1 MSCMTGHDAKLSF
14 CLQANA
20 DNAAELSSQATQR
33 KGTAANSPTAV
44 SLPAVTS
51 RTSNSGS
58 ETSPGTPF
66 RLDTATPAKPLGTT
80 GASKLQTMGTKKD
93 AKKDRTL
100 QGLRKMRTGFGIESL
115 YAPGGMLAELADNSS
130 PTPLPAPAKHA
141 GPQAA
146 AMTAAE
152 QCNAAAEDATMPVQ
166 LSIAMAGQATGRTI
180 LPGPES
186 ATLGECL
193 EDWCLSKGLCQDDL
207 SVYHHRKVVERKL
220 WGHTFGQLA
229 WGSEVHLQV
238 KV

>member
-1 MSCMTGHDAKLSF
+1 MQLSCVTGHDSKFPF

-20 DNAAELSSQATQR
+20 SNAADVLSSPTQQR
-33 KGTAANSPTAV
+33 GTAAKSPSAV
-44 SLPAVTS
+44 SLAAVTS

-58 ETSPGTPF
+58 ETSPGTPS
-66 RLDTATPAKPLGTT
+66 RDDTATPAKAPGTT

-93 AKKDRTL
+93 AKKDRSL
-100 QGLRKMRTGFGIESL
+100 QGLRKMRTGIGIESL
-115 YAPGGMLAELADNSS
+115 YAPGGMLAELADSNSS
-130 PTPLPAPAKHA
+130 SPLPAPAKHA

-146 AMTAAE
+146 AE
-152 QCNAAAEDATMPVQ
+152 QCSGDAENATMPVQ

-193 EDWCLSKGLCQDDL
+193 EDWCLSKGLCPDAL
-207 SVYHHRKVVERKL
+207 TVCHHRKVVEREL
-220 WGHTFGQLA
+220 WGLTFGQLA